1 MSVLIHFPI
10 LQILIPFLGA
20 IFAAF
25 SFRTN
30 WSYVI
35 ALIAI
40 AINSALSFYSYQTM
54 PHAALYQI
62 GNWPAH
68 VGIEYKL
75 DSLNQSIIIFFN
87 LALLFYLLFGRYLTK
102 ELILNHVSEKYR
114 NLFYSLLL
122 FAHTGYLGVVSTN
135 DLFNLYVF
143 IEISSLATY
152 ALISISK
159 SRSSLIGAFDY
170 LMLGTIGAT
179 LILIGIGLIFAK
191 TGYLNITEIA
201 VINIQQRAD
210 NSFASVNY
218 CALAFI
224 MTGVLLKFGF
234 FPMHFWMRRAYNAA
248 PSIILTY
255 IAAIGTIFSIY
266 LIIRFSSVIFEIDQ
280 LDNRLLLNGLKY
292 LSLISI
298 IAGGLLAMTS
308 KTVKEVV
315 IYSATAQIGYILLM
329 FAVGAHEIIAY
340 IALIDALNKVTWFTI
355 IAHMQTQIVDL
366 SLDREIIINSSGIF
380 KFLVG
385 MALIFSAGLPLG
397 TVFFLKIRMLD
408 ILLTANLYIEF
419 IVAIIGSILSILY
432 NFRLAK
438 FFFRLNVNGHII
450 KINQGVA
457 GLILLI
463 LLQIMSLFYIGNIFG
478 GS

>member
-1 MSVLIHFPI
+1 MNLLIHFPI
-10 LQILIPFLGA
+10 LQILIPFAGA
-20 IFAAF
+20 IFAAL

-30 WSYVI
+30 WSYFI

-40 AINSALSFYSYQTM
+40 ALNAILSIYSYQSM
-54 PHAALYQI
+54 AGAALYQM

-68 VGIEYKL
+68 VGIEYKV
-75 DSLNQSIIIFFN
+75 DYLNQPIIIFFN
-87 LALLFYLLFGRYLTK
+87 LALLFYLLLGRYLTQ

-135 DLFNLYVF
+135 DLFNIYVF

-152 ALISISK
+152 VLISIAK
-159 SRSSLIGAFDY
+159 NRSSLIGAFDY

-191 TGYLNITEIA
+191 TGYLNITEITM
-201 VINIQQRAD
+201 INAQQRAD
-210 NSFASVNY
+210 NLFISVNY
-218 CALAFI
+218 CALAFV
-224 MTGVLLKFGF
+224 MTGILLKFGF
-234 FPMHFWMRRAYNAA
+234 FPMHFWMRRAYNSA

-255 IAAIGTIFSIY
+255 IAAIGTIFSLY
-266 LIIRFSSVIFEIDQ
+266 LIIRFSSIVFAINQ
-280 LDNRLLLNGLKY
+280 LDNQVLLYALKS
-292 LSLISI
+292 LSLVSI
-298 IAGGLLAMTS
+298 IAGGLLAMSS

-329 FAVGAHEIIAY
+329 FSVGAQEIIAY
-340 IALIDALNKVTWFTI
+340 MALIDALNKVTWFTI

-366 SLDREIIINSSGIF
+366 SFDKDITIHSSSIF
-380 KFLVG
+380 KFLVA

-397 TVFFLKIRMLD
+397 VVFFLKIRMLN

-432 NFRLAK
+432 NFKLAK
-438 FFFRLNVNGHII
+438 FFFRLNVDGHII
-450 KINQGVA
+450 KINKGLT
-457 GLILLI
+457 GLIILI
-463 LLQIMSLFYIGNIFG
+463 SFQIMSLFYISNIFG
-478 GS
+478 GN